1 MTGKK
6 ILIVDDDRDLL
17 YGLRVLLKAK
27 GYDILLSTD
36 GVSTVT
42 LARDEKPD
50 VIILDIGLP
59 TADGFVVLDRM
70 KSITSLAS
78 IPIIVLTARDPLTNK
93 ERALAAGARF
103 FFHKPFD
110 NIELLTAIEQAMG
123 ESQGSMQK

>member
-27 GYDILLSTD
+27 GYDVLLSTD

-42 LARDEKPD
+42 LARDGKPD

-59 TADGFVVLDRM
+59 TADGFVVMDRM
-70 KSITSLAS
+70 KSITSFAS

-110 NIELLTAIEQAMG
+110 NSELLAAIERTWG